1 MEYLVHE
8 TVDAVWRTTTSPR
21 TSNQERK
28 KEMTETAK
36 THNVQPG
43 QPHVWVWK
51 RCSFDA
57 AHCLP
62 NYVGPCSRM
71 HGHTY
76 FVELGVLCSIDP
88 ISGMGID
95 LRELGDFLKTNVVSL
110 FDHDIV
116 NDKLPPRLAPLV
128 NPMYTQSVPSPSTAE
143 GIARYILSV
152 ADRYFSKSQVKV
164 RVYETPD
171 SWVEMSS
178 DTGLL

>member
-1 MEYLVHE
+1 
-8 TVDAVWRTTTSPR
+8 
-21 TSNQERK
+21 
-28 KEMTETAK
+28 MTETAK
-36 THNVQPG
+36 THNVIPG

-57 AHCLP
+57 AHYLS
-62 NYVGPCSRM
+62 NYIGKCSKM

-88 ISGMGID
+88 ITGMGLD
-95 LRELGDFLKTNVVSL
+95 LRELGDFLEVNVHNL
-110 FDHDIV
+110 FDHDLV
-116 NDKLPPRLAPLV
+116 NDKLPPIEMPKELKENADDYREYKQP
-128 NPMYTQSVPSPSTAE
+128 PTAE
-143 GIARYILSV
+143 AIARYILSV

>member
-1 MEYLVHE
+1 
-8 TVDAVWRTTTSPR
+8 
-21 TSNQERK
+21 
-28 KEMTETAK
+28 MTETAK

-57 AHCLP
+57 AHYLP
-62 NYVGPCSRM
+62 GYIGKCSKI

-88 ISGMGID
+88 VSGMGID
-95 LRELGDFLKTNVVSL
+95 LREVGEFLETNVVSL
-110 FDHDIV
+110 FDHDVV
-116 NDKLPPRLAPLV
+116 NDKLPPRLMPLGDNTV
-128 NPMYTQSVPSPSTAE
+128 GYAQSVPSPSTAE